1 MVIPRHVITVSREC
15 QRMDEDVV
23 DDAGVV
29 VGAAEAAGAAV
40 TEGAETTSEGAKFR
54 FKEFQMCSIVFE
66 WI

>member
-1 MVIPRHVITVSREC
+1 
-15 QRMDEDVV
+15 MDEDVV
-23 DDAGVV
+23 DAAGVV